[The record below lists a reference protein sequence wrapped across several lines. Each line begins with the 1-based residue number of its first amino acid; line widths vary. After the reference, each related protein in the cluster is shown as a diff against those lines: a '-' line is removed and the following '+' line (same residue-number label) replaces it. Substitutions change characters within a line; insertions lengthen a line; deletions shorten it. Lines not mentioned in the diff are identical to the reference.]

1 MIILYYSGFFFSFNI
16 YSAELPTLLP
26 HQSKQEYPQLSVK
39 RLSTGS
45 SVPQGKVH
53 LRGTDG
59 RQNTATDKRPF
70 LTCTPGPGCQ
80 ALPPTLA
87 QCEWPWKMGKDRDSS
102 LSSSCMNGPQ
112 RLKDLPW
119 SHLKS
124 LSVGLTALGLQFW
137 WMEGMELQW
146 ELQWQRQPSSVT
158 CAERP
163 SGPNLSF
170 RRLGKRSPREVMG
183 LKT

>member
-16 YSAELPTLLP
+16 YSAELPTLSP

-80 ALPPTLA
+80 APPPTLA

-102 LSSSCMNGPQ
+102 LSSSCMNGAP
-112 RLKDLPW
+112 KAKGPA
-119 SHLKS
+119 LKS
-124 LSVGLTALGLQFW
+124 LEEFICGINCPWTPVLMDGRDGAPV
-137 WMEGMELQW
+137 
-146 ELQWQRQPSSVT
+146 RVT
-158 CAERP
+158 VAKAAQLCD
-163 SGPNLSF
+163 L
-170 RRLGKRSPREVMG
+170 RR
-183 LKT
+183 KTIWPKPIIS